1 MISVKFTAPEQLFDV
16 KEFIDTNIDGM
27 NKVLDATKSDFEL
40 TQATWSGKVAFKVER
55 AHRVG
60 DVIRG
65 SVSTDDPKYVRINDG
80 TPPRVIVSSGKIMK
94 FRPGYRA
101 KTTPG
106 MIGSSGSVRSGPVL
120 YRRAVGTKK
129 PHSIRAGKFDIAI
142 AEKHENDL
150 LPVVSAAVDAA
161 TK

>member
-1 MISVKFTAPEQLFDV
+1 MISVKFTAPEQLFDD
-16 KEFIDTNIDGM
+16 KAFIATVIDEM
-27 NKVLDATKSDFEL
+27 NKVLDATKSDFDS
-40 TQATWSGKVAFKVER
+40 TQATWSGKVAFRVER

-80 TPPRVIVSSGKIMK
+80 TPPRAIVSSGKIMK
-94 FRPGYRA
+94 FRPGYGA

-106 MIGSSGSVRSGPVL
+106 RIGSGGATRSGPVL
-120 YRRAVGTKK
+120 HRRAVKL
-129 PHSIRAGKFDIAI
+129 HSIKAREFDVAI
-142 AEKHENDL
+142 AKKRENDL
-150 LPVVSAAVDAA
+150 LSVVDAGVDAA